1 MAGVDGMDDRF
12 CDFFDDEAE
21 DAGELEEPK
30 VTVEEAVL
38 KDLFCTRTGGHTK
51 QMKLNLIDAA
61 YEQTDKLE
69 ELAAPD
75 DKPFFQRMLGL
86 RKQVVDGKSP
96 PQNAESHLLYD
107 IAMALRRCKK
117 PGRSRDATDVRTL
130 SSLGPL
136 INVSWVD
143 TIVRLASVPSA
154 NLRAA
159 HSSRMTPSSRA
170 T

>member
-1 MAGVDGMDDRF
+1 MDGMDDRF

-51 QMKLNLIDAA
+51 QMKLHLIDAA

-75 DKPFFQRMLGL
+75 DKPFFQRVLGL
-86 RKQVVDGKSP
+86 RKQVVDGKAP

-107 IAMALRRCKK
+107 LAMAL
-117 PGRSRDATDVRTL
+117 PTTL
-130 SSLGPL
+130 QE
-136 INVSWVD
+136 
-143 TIVRLASVPSA
+143 A
-154 NLRAA
+154 RAQ
-159 HSSRMTPSSRA
+159 P
-170 T
+170 